1 MITQIVDGLY
11 FLHKNGIIHRDMKPE
26 NILFSSRNP
35 IHIKIS
41 DFGLAKVFHKDMSI
55 TESTTYAG
63 SFLYASPEQYNGD
76 RYSFSTDIFSL
87 GIILLEIQHIFTTGM
102 ERIIVLRDFRS
113 NHAFM
118 KYIHY
123 KDLILEMT
131 DPEPIKRP
139 TIIQIRNMFLDHVI
153 QQPVVICRDII
164 WDIIHSLPI

>member
-1 MITQIVDGLY
+1 
-11 FLHKNGIIHRDMKPE
+11 
-26 NILFSSRNP
+26 
-35 IHIKIS
+35 
-41 DFGLAKVFHKDMSI
+41 
-55 TESTTYAG
+55 
-63 SFLYASPEQYNGD
+63 
-76 RYSFSTDIFSL
+76 
-87 GIILLEIQHIFTTGM
+87 
-102 ERIIVLRDFRS
+102 
-113 NHAFM
+113 M